1 MFTTERM
8 FIIIGAFLFGYCIGF
23 YSFDIFKHKN
33 RKHEIDDFFSSY
45 NKKYGM
51 RHRSFD
57 RKNGRN

>member
-23 YSFDIFKHKN
+23 YSFDIFKYKN

-51 RHRSFD
+51 QHGIFD
-57 RKNGRN
+57 RKNERN